1 MTKTLGLWGAV
12 TGLLL
17 LTVLSLVEVGRL
29 QTRSDRFAEL
39 HRIDGGQIDSLQSR
53 VRKLERD
60 LPKPPPSPEEEEI
73 ILRRL
78 TESYTQGAQS
88 RMYAD
93 FRLRSERQDKQDM
106 VRWLLPYVID
116 DIQRGVWGLP
126 PRRLEK

>member
-29 QTRSDRFAEL
+29 QNRTDRFAEL

-60 LPKPPPSPEEEEI
+60 APEPPPSPEEEEDL
-73 ILRRL
+73 LRKL
-78 TESYTQGAQS
+78 LEEYEQDVEA

-93 FRLRSERQDKQDM
+93 IAVRARRQEKKDM

-116 DIQRGVWGLP
+116 DVHRSVWGLP